1 VSEIDARAGRL
12 VAYLEA
18 LEAAA
23 EAIDRARRLFPDPG
37 LDHAFDRL
45 RRQSAQYAQ
54 RLLMPEPEAATRSA
68 RSADSAEAE

>member
-1 VSEIDARAGRL
+1 MSDDDARASRL

-37 LDHAFDRL
+37 LDHVMERL
-45 RRQSAQYAQ
+45 RLQSAQYAQ
-54 RLLMPEPEAATRSA
+54 RLLMLDAGPLP
-68 RSADSAEAE
+68 

>member
-1 VSEIDARAGRL
+1 MSDADARANRI

-37 LDHAFDRL
+37 LDHAMERL
-45 RRQSAQYAQ
+45 RLQSAQYAQ
-54 RLLMPEPEAATRSA
+54 RLLMMEPGTGS
-68 RSADSAEAE
+68 